1 MGTVKLSSK
10 GDLQNGLEHILDFVI
25 STDHV
30 KIEDYVDKLVEQNKG
45 ISCDELAKKILHRK
59 SIKNGLIGAISG
71 LGGLITLPV
80 SIPTDLICSW
90 RIQASMAFSIAY
102 VYGHTKDTTDLKTD
116 LYLILAGNSA
126 KEALKRIGIETSKAI
141 TKKAVEKY
149 ITRDIMVKIW
159 KVVGQKIITKAGEK
173 SLTSFMKMVPLVGA
187 PVGFAF
193 DWTATQTVGKFAI
206 AYYRG

>member
-1 MGTVKLSSK
+1 MDTVNLPSIE
-10 GDLQNGLEHILDFVI
+10 DLQKGLDHVMDFVI

-30 KIEDYVDKLVEQNKG
+30 KIEAYVDKLKEQNNG

-59 SIKNGLIGAISG
+59 SIKNGLIGSITG

-80 SIPTDLICSW
+80 STPTDLICSW

-116 LYLILAGNSA
+116 LYLILAGDSA
-126 KEALKRIGIETSKAI
+126 KEALKRLGIEISKNI
-141 TKKAVEKY
+141 TKKAVQKY

-159 KVVGQKIITKAGEK
+159 KVIGQKIITKAGEK
-173 SLTSFMKMVPLVGA
+173 SLTSFIKMVPLVGA
-187 PVGFAF
+187 PVGFVF
-193 DWTATQTVGKFAI
+193 DWASTQAIGKFAI
-206 AYYRG
+206 TYYRR